1 MDYML
6 KKYLAKVDFD
16 SYEDFIAN
24 YKLSYPDN
32 FNFGFDIVDGW
43 AEVEPEK
50 RALVWCNDS
59 GESHTFTFTDVK
71 KQSNKIANAIKKLG
85 LKKGDSVL
93 LIMRRRY
100 EYWFTVTALHKLG
113 VIAIPAT
120 FQLTK

>member
-24 YKLSYPDN
+24 YKLSYPED

-50 RALVWCNDS
+50 RALVWCDDRGEEKIFS
-59 GESHTFTFTDVK
+59 GFAMDNSV
-71 KQSNKIANAIKKLG
+71 QSK
-85 LKKGDSVL
+85 SEC
-93 LIMRRRY
+93 RRL
-100 EYWFTVTALHKLG
+100 A
-113 VIAIPAT
+113 
-120 FQLTK
+120 